1 MHFVTSFTK
10 NREKIFN
17 AYEKSGGEYHGHLA
31 SGSSTDSEE
40 SGDEE
45 VEPAGEEGESKADPD
60 DVFWHVI
67 TSFLVYIW
75 SHIWN
80 SFTT

>member
-60 DVFWHVI
+60 DVF
-67 TSFLVYIW
+67 
-75 SHIWN
+75 
-80 SFTT
+80 